1 MNWNEAEPS
10 QWVNDVSVRNI
21 DHINILTWQW
31 PRNIQYVYIAK
42 VIEQE
47 ADIERSGRPLKLYT
61 REEYKANA
69 GYKDSVTSIGKIVY
83 KVYPAIRKD
92 GQMIVLD
99 QQNQL
104 NEVSPKTQKGKIF
117 YSITYKKNWFSQQK
131 TVRIKVRTEISLPKE
146 TLSYVKK
153 TGSSPLNIDD
163 GSVYSFVHDFDQG
176 LSLLPDIQI
185 NKQDYIGLFFTNGK
199 KDGEHYEL
207 IPE

>member
-21 DHINILTWQW
+21 DHIHILTWQW

-47 ADIERSGRPLKLYT
+47 ADIERSERPLKLYT

-69 GYKDSVTSIGKIVY
+69 GYKDSMSSIGKIVY
-83 KVYPAIRKD
+83 KVYPAIRKE
-92 GQMIVLD
+92 GQMIILD

-104 NEVSPKTQKGKIF
+104 NEVSAKTQKGRIF
-117 YSITYKKNWFSQQK
+117 YSITYKNNWFSQQK

-153 TGSSPLNIDD
+153 TGSSPLNIED
-163 GSVYSFVHDFDQG
+163 GSVYSFVHDFNQG
-176 LSLLPDIQI
+176 LTLLPDIQI

>member
-42 VIEQE
+42 VIEKE
-47 ADIERSGRPLKLYT
+47 ADIERSERPLKLYT

-69 GYKDSVTSIGKIVY
+69 GYKDSMSSIGKIVY
-83 KVYPAIRKD
+83 KVYPAIRKE
-92 GQMIVLD
+92 GQMIILD

-104 NEVSPKTQKGKIF
+104 NEVSAKTQKGRIF
-117 YSITYKKNWFSQQK
+117 YSITYKNNWFSQQK

-153 TGSSPLNIDD
+153 TGSSPLNIED
-163 GSVYSFVHDFDQG
+163 GSVYSFVHDFNQG
-176 LSLLPDIQI
+176 LTLLPDIQI